1 MRFNFSKNHKKY
13 KKIKKIFFLS
23 KNYPLVHKLSYMFSK
38 KNNFLFFRP
47 QKLFFRF
54 SAKSQKTH
62 RTPVTVT
69 LTVTVK
75 NFSLG
80 NVTKT

>member
-1 MRFNFSKNHKKY
+1 
-13 KKIKKIFFLS
+13 
-23 KNYPLVHKLSYMFSK
+23 MFSK
-38 KNNFLFFRP
+38 KNIFLLFRP

-62 RTPVTVT
+62 RTPV
-69 LTVTVK
+69 LVTVK

-80 NVTKT
+80 NVTKI

>member
-1 MRFNFSKNHKKY
+1 MY
-13 KKIKKIFFLS
+13 K
-23 KNYPLVHKLSYMFSK
+23 LVPKLWYMFSEDILIFYFSPL
-38 KNNFLFFRP
+38 KNNI
-47 QKLFFRF
+47 FRF
-54 SAKSQKTH
+54 SVKSQKIH

-80 NVTKT
+80 NVTKI